1 MPTMASLVEEFQR
14 QAWLVHGRVPYAQA
28 QPRTRTEQHR
38 MLEKA
43 AEAIL
48 MTQGI
53 KVQVGIGGQLMLRLP
68 GTADVAGMVQT
79 AAEAEAVQED
89 RVQGADGF
97 FLGQAVGT
105 ENQRN
110 TGGRLVV
117 FVVSWSKVVHV
128 LRKERIPRQTKTETR
143 MATPDNVSGML
154 FFFGR

>member
-1 MPTMASLVEEFQR
+1 
-14 QAWLVHGRVPYAQA
+14 
-28 QPRTRTEQHR
+28 
-38 MLEKA
+38 
-43 AEAIL
+43 

-68 GTADVAGMVQT
+68 GSADVAGMVQT

-117 FVVSWSKVVHV
+117 FMVSWSKVVHV
-128 LRKERIPRQTKTETR
+128 LRKERIPRQTKTETK
-143 MATPDNVSGML
+143 MATPDNVSGIL
-154 FFFGR
+154 FLFGR

>member
-28 QPRTRTEQHR
+28 QPRTRTEQHQ

-68 GTADVAGMVQT
+68 GSADVAGMVQT
-79 AAEAEAVQED
+79 AAEAEAVQEG

-97 FLGQAVGT
+97 FLGTSSGDGKPKKHRRALGCIHGSFVQ
-105 ENQRN
+105 
-110 TGGRLVV
+110 GGARCAE
-117 FVVSWSKVVHV
+117 SKNFPP
-128 LRKERIPRQTKTETR
+128 PRQKLKPECQHRT
-143 MATPDNVSGML
+143 M
-154 FFFGR
+154 